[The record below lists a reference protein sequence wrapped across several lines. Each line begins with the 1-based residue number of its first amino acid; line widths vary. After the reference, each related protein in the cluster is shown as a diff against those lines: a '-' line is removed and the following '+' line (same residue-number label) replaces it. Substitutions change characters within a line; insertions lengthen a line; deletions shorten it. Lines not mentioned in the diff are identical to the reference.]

1 MLSAERFERNTG
13 DAPSAGHMVGMGS
26 TNFENVYYGDSDMTD
41 AYRELCERETQEYGR
56 DPYNGT
62 IATTSGVRLLVGS
75 PMSELAA
82 FRLAEAHLD
91 EFTKGEA
98 CGAIPLVDRAEV
110 KPCTRTV
117 KVTVPGPVD
126 YESLR
131 TAVEVT
137 LAEGE
142 VAGDIHWNWNTGYTA
157 VGSDLP
163 LPVAKTKIVAAA
175 TDGAAL
181 TTYTVLCDG
190 RVLEQ
195 GFATQAAARAQALAI
210 AKAET
215 SAQTHTYGV
224 RAVTSREHGDADL
237 VRVVRTVV
245 STKITCRVAVALP
258 VPASAA
264 RKGWLFFGWAAM

>member
-1 MLSAERFERNTG
+1 LIAHNTG
-13 DAPSAGHMVGMGS
+13 DAPPAAHMVGMGS
-26 TNFENVYYGDSDMTD
+26 TNFENVYYGASTMAD
-41 AYRELCERETQEYGR
+41 AYRELCEQATLEDGR

-62 IATTSGVRLLVGS
+62 ISTTGGVRLLVGS
-75 PMSELAA
+75 PMSEVAA
-82 FRLAEAHLD
+82 RKLAEAHLD
-91 EFTKGEA
+91 DFSKWEA
-98 CGAIPLVDRAEV
+98 CGAIPLVGRGEA
-110 KPCTRTV
+110 KTCTRTV
-117 KVTVPGPVD
+117 KVTVGGPID

-131 TAVEVT
+131 TAVEAT
-137 LAEGE
+137 LADGE

-163 LPVAKTKIVAAA
+163 LPVVKTKIVAAA
-175 TDGAAL
+175 TDGAAV
-181 TTYTVLCDG
+181 TTYIVLCDG

-215 SAQTHTYGV
+215 SAETHTYGV

-258 VPASAA
+258 VAASAA

>member
-1 MLSAERFERNTG
+1 VDTG
-13 DAPSAGHMVGMGS
+13 DTASAGHIFGMGS
-26 TNFENVYYGDSDMTD
+26 TNFENVYYGDSTMAD
-41 AYRELCERETQEYGR
+41 AYRELCEQATREYGD

-62 IATTSGVRLLVGS
+62 IATTNGVRLLVDT

-82 FRLAEAHLD
+82 FRLAGAHLD

-98 CGAIPLVDRAEV
+98 CGAIPLVGRGEA
-110 KPCTRTV
+110 KTCTRTV
-117 KVTVPGPVD
+117 KVTVGGPID

-131 TAVEVT
+131 TAVEAT
-137 LAEGE
+137 LTDGE

-163 LPVAKTKIVAAA
+163 LPVVKTKIVAAA

-181 TTYTVLCDG
+181 TTYIVLCDG

>member
-1 MLSAERFERNTG
+1 
-13 DAPSAGHMVGMGS
+13 MVGMGS
-26 TNFENVYYGDSDMTD
+26 TNFENVYYGDSTMAD
-41 AYRELCERETQEYGR
+41 AYRELCEQATREYGD

-62 IATTSGVRLLVGS
+62 IATTSGVRLLVDT

-82 FRLAEAHLD
+82 FRLAGAHLD

-98 CGAIPLVDRAEV
+98 CGAIPLVGRGEA
-110 KPCTRTV
+110 KTCTRTV
-117 KVTVPGPVD
+117 KVTVGGPID

-131 TAVEVT
+131 IAVEAT
-137 LAEGE
+137 LADGE

-175 TDGAAL
+175 TEGAAA

-224 RAVTSREHGDADL
+224 RAVTSREGGDPDL

-245 STKITCRVAVALP
+245 STKVTCRVTVALP
-258 VPASAA
+258 VAASAT
-264 RKGWLFFGWAAM
+264 RRGWLFFGWAAM

>member
-1 MLSAERFERNTG
+1 
-13 DAPSAGHMVGMGS
+13 MGS
-26 TNFENVYYGDSDMTD
+26 TNFENVYYGDSDMTN
-41 AYRELCERETQEYGR
+41 AYHELCEQATHEYGD

-62 IATTSGVRLLVGS
+62 IATTGGVCLLVGS
-75 PMSELAA
+75 PMSEIAA

-98 CGAIPLVDRAEV
+98 CGAIPLVGREEG
-110 KPCTRTV
+110 KTCTRTV
-117 KVTVPGPVD
+117 KVTVGGPID

-131 TAVEVT
+131 TAVEAT
-137 LAEGE
+137 LADGE
-142 VAGDIHWNWNTGYTA
+142 VAGDIHWNWNWNTGYTA

-163 LPVAKTKIVAAA
+163 LPVVKTKIVAAA
-175 TDGAAL
+175 TEGAAV
-181 TTYTVLCDG
+181 TTYAVLCDG

-224 RAVTSREHGDADL
+224 RAVTSREGGDPDL

-245 STKITCRVAVALP
+245 STKVTCRVSVALP
-258 VPASAA
+258 VSPSSA
-264 RKGWLFFGWAAM
+264 RGGWLFFGWAAM

>member
-1 MLSAERFERNTG
+1 
-13 DAPSAGHMVGMGS
+13 MGS
-26 TNFENVYYGDSDMTD
+26 TNFENVYYGDSTMDD

-62 IATTSGVRLLVGS
+62 IATTTGVRLLVGS

-98 CGAIPLVDRAEV
+98 CGAIPLVGRAQA
-110 KPCTRTV
+110 KTCTRTV
-117 KVTVPGPVD
+117 KVTVGGPID

-131 TAVEVT
+131 TAVEAT
-137 LAEGE
+137 LADGE

-163 LPVAKTKIVAAA
+163 LPVVKTKIEAAA
-175 TDGAAL
+175 TEGAAV
-181 TTYTVLCDG
+181 TTYAVLCDG

-195 GFATQAAARAQALAI
+195 GFVTQAAARAQALAL
-210 AKAET
+210 AKAAT
-215 SAQTHTYGV
+215 FAKTQTYSV
-224 RAVTSREHGDADL
+224 RAVISRDHGDPDL

-245 STKITCRVAVALP
+245 STKVTCRVTVALP
-258 VPASAA
+258 VSPSAH
-264 RKGWLFFGWAAM
+264 RGGWLFFGWAAS